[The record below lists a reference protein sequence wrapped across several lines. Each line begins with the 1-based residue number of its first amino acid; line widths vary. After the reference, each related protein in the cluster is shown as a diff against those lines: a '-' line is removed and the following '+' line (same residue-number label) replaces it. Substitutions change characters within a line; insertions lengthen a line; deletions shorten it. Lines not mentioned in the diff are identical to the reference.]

1 MAVPDYET
9 LMLPVLEYLSDGQ
22 VRKTAQ
28 LVSYIAERFK
38 LSPDDLKQLIPSGR
52 AKLLNNRVGWA
63 CTYLRKAGLISSPR
77 RAYNQITD
85 DGTRVLAGHPQKID
99 ITFLQQ
105 FPKFRQFQEDS
116 KAIEKQEAKASATLT
131 EQTPEEIIGAQSELI
146 NSSLAAD
153 LLEQITTMSPDAFE
167 QLVVDLLLAMGY
179 GGTAEDAGRAI
190 GKSND
195 GGIDG
200 VIMEDVLGLDT
211 IYIQAKKWK
220 GTVPVKEVR
229 DFAGALMSKRS
240 GKGVFITTSNFP
252 PSADEFVKS
261 VGLKIILIDGKRLA
275 SLMIKYN
282 LGVTTTSTI
291 EIKQIDSDYFAN

>member
-1 MAVPDYET
+1 VAVPDYET

-105 FPKFRQFQEDS
+105 FPKFRQFQEGN
-116 KAIEKQEAKASATLT
+116 KATEKHEGKASAALT

-146 NSSLAAD
+146 NGSLAAD
-153 LLEQITTMSPDAFE
+153 LLEQIATMDPDAFE
-167 QLVVDLLLAMGY
+167 QLVVDLLLALGY

-252 PSADEFVKS
+252 PSAEEFVKS
-261 VGLKIILIDGKRLA
+261 VGVKIILIEGKRLA

-282 LGVTTTSTI
+282 LGVTTTTTI
-291 EIKQIDSDYFAN
+291 EIKQLDSDYFAN